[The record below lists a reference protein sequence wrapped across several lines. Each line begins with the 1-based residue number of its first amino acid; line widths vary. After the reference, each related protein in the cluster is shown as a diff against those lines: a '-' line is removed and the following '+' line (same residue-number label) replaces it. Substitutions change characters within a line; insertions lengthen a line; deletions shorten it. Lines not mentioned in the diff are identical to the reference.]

1 MSVVIPRLM
10 SLDDDED
17 QNHYPTMTGAPS
29 DVRLL
34 DGPRAIAPR
43 VRTGADILVRTNFNT
58 LTGQRVGL
66 ITNQTGLVDGV
77 HLVDRMH
84 GANDVT
90 LAAIFGPEHGFRGT
104 VEAGLKVRD
113 GIDPTTGVQVH
124 SLYGKTRKPT
134 RMMLANVDVL
144 VFDIQ
149 DIGARFYTYI
159 STMGLAMQ
167 AAAEVGIPFIVLD
180 RPNPLGGNTVSGHVL
195 EARFHSF
202 VGQYPIPIVHGLT
215 IGELALMIRAESW
228 LNGLDSLKLE
238 VIQMQGWQR
247 AMRWPSTRLPWV
259 PTSPNIPT
267 FEASLV
273 YPGIGLVGETQLVN
287 EGRGTPRPFTQF
299 GAPWLNAQRLTHR
312 LNQLGLPGLAFEPT
326 RYTPRSIPKVAVK
339 PLFVGRSVNGVSIHV
354 RSAAQV
360 RPLELGMHVLA
371 QLIVEARSRGAK
383 RLFAKP
389 GWFHHIA
396 GTKRL
401 HRMLV
406 RGATGHAIVRSWRS
420 EVARFERQRAPYLL
434 YD

>member
-1 MSVVIPRLM
+1 
-10 SLDDDED
+10 
-17 QNHYPTMTGAPS
+17 MTGVPS

-34 DGPRAIAPR
+34 DGPRAVTRR
-43 VRTGADILVRTNFNT
+43 VSTGADVLVRSKFKS

-77 HLVDRMH
+77 HLVDH
-84 GANDVT
+84 LHNANNVT

-113 GIDPTTGVQVH
+113 GIDPATGVQVH
-124 SLYGKTRKPT
+124 SLYGQTRKPT
-134 RMMLANVDVL
+134 RRMLAGIDL
-144 VFDIQ
+144 LIFDIQ
-149 DIGARFYTYI
+149 DIGTRFYTYI

-167 AAAEVGIPFIVLD
+167 AAADAGIPFLVLD
-180 RPNPLGGNTVSGHVL
+180 RPNPLGGTHVSGHVL
-195 EARFHSF
+195 EPRFYSF

-215 IGELALMIRAESW
+215 VAELALMIKGERW
-228 LNGLDSLKLE
+228 LRGIGSLNLE
-238 VIQMQGWQR
+238 IIKMQGWQR
-247 AMRWPSTRLPWV
+247 SMRWPATRLPWV
-259 PTSPNIPT
+259 ETSPNIPT
-267 FEASLV
+267 FDASLV

-299 GAPWLNAQRLTHR
+299 GAPWLDAKRLAHQLNR
-312 LNQLGLPGLAFEPT
+312 LSLPGLTFEAT
-326 RYTPRSIPKVAVK
+326 RYIPRSIPKVAAK
-339 PLFVGRSVNGVSIHV
+339 PLFVGHSINGVRIRV

-360 RPLELGMHVLA
+360 RPLELGAHVLSL
-371 QLIVEARSRGAK
+371 LIAEARSRGVK

-406 RGATGHAIVRSWRS
+406 KGATGHAIVRSWRS
-420 EVARFERQRAPYLL
+420 DVAQFERQRTPYLL